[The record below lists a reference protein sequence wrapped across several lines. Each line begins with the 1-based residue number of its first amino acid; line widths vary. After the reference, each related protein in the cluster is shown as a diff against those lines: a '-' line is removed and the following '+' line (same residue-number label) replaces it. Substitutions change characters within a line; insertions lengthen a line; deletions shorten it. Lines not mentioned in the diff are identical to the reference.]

1 MRLALAFALGCILGT
16 PMAQAQMYKCVDD
29 RGRVVYADK
38 PLPGCKGGAV
48 DIQPI
53 PPLSGPATKPQS
65 PSSNAQQDADFNRRQ
80 IERERQESLGKAAQQ
95 ERCARVRQELAWLSA
110 GTRVSRIND
119 AGERV
124 YMDDATRETRMAQL
138 KQQIRGCP

>member
-1 MRLALAFALGCILGT
+1 MKWLALGALLIALPAT
-16 PMAQAQMYKCVDD
+16 AQMYKCVDQ
-29 RGRVVYADK
+29 RGVVQYTDK
-38 PLPGCKGGAV
+38 PTAGCKGGPV

-53 PPLSGPATKPQS
+53 PSLSGQGTKPHA
-65 PSSNAQQDADFNRRQ
+65 PNPAQQDADFNRRQ

-110 GTRVSRIND
+110 GTRVARIND

-124 YMDDATRETRMAQL
+124 YMDDATRDARLAQL

>member
-1 MRLALAFALGCILGT
+1 MHHAALVHALVHLR
-16 PMAQAQMYKCVDD
+16 A
-29 RGRVVYADK
+29 
-38 PLPGCKGGAV
+38 GGQR
-48 DIQPI
+48 D
-53 PPLSGPATKPQS
+53 
-65 PSSNAQQDADFNRRQ
+65 QQRA
-80 IERERQESLGKAAQQ
+80 ERERQESLGKAAQQ

-124 YMDDATRETRMAQL
+124 YMDDATRESRMAQL

>member
-1 MRLALAFALGCILGT
+1 MKWLALGALLIAFPAT
-16 PMAQAQMYKCVDD
+16 AQMYKCVDQ
-29 RGRVVYADK
+29 RGVVHYTDK
-38 PLPGCKGGAV
+38 PTPGCKGGPV

-53 PPLSGPATKPQS
+53 PPLSGQATKPQS
-65 PSSNAQQDADFNRRQ
+65 PNSTAQQDADFNRRQ

-124 YMDDATRETRMAQL
+124 YMDDATRESRMAQL